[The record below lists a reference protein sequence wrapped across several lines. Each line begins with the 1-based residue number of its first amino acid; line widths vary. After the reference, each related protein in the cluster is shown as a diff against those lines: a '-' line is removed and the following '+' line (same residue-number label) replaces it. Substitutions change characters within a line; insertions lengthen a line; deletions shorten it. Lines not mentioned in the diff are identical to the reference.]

1 MAEPTGDRTVA
12 QNLLRK
18 AYRRVRLVITP
29 DGSGAGT
36 QPDWKAAFDLDQLA
50 SYYIN
55 LSQAADSGR
64 IWAGSPRAI
73 HCLTPAR
80 LRTKTISTALSPTT
94 TTSITTTEPV
104 FVTPPHLNPAGQAQ
118 CHLPELVSGKSWS
131 RAQQPDS
138 DAPISLWVD
147 ELADTPRP
155 VSRVTVQYRAPS
167 ETTCETQSIVSMQVT
182 VEHAENLDS
191 RNLV

>member
-55 LSQAADSGR
+55 LSQAAASGR

-80 LRTKTISTALSPTT
+80 LRTKTISTALSP
-94 TTSITTTEPV
+94 
-104 FVTPPHLNPAGQAQ
+104 HHDHQ
-118 CHLPELVSGKSWS
+118 H
-131 RAQQPDS
+131 
-138 DAPISLWVD
+138 
-147 ELADTPRP
+147 
-155 VSRVTVQYRAPS
+155 Y
-167 ETTCETQSIVSMQVT
+167 
-182 VEHAENLDS
+182 HY
-191 RNLV
+191 